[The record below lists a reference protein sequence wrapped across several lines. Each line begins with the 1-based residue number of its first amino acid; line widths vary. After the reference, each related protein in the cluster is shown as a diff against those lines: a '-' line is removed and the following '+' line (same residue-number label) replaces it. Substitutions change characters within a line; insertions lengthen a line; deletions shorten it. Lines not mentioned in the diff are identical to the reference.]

1 MPVSCLII
9 TVLPKIHV
17 TDRLEYI
24 LSTAWEKI
32 ATSLYSSGGNSLFNN
47 TYNEYFIERGK
58 LYRSTRTQE
67 FSNIRIIVQ
76 RAHSNIE
83 HMIEAMINGK
93 IFSFS
98 LEIVSPFPML
108 PRCRSRFNGYGNYTD
123 IQKASRHEMPH
134 FPIVFYFFCSENR
147 TILLNSLN
155 CILPALQVNAT

>member
-108 PRCRSRFNGYGNYTD
+108 PRCRSRFKGYGNYTD

-134 FPIVFYFFCSENR
+134 FPIVFFFFFAPKTE
-147 TILLNSLN
+147 
-155 CILPALQVNAT
+155 PFY